1 MDDFERELTHMM
13 RGPRQQTSFDSEQRK
28 RLYQGIRARHRS
40 RTLWR
45 AGGSALAVAGLSAGL
60 ALLPGLGSGSQP
72 PADHRPLPATSPT
85 PPPVL
90 PTPTPPATSS
100 APSTSHPPMSPPVT
114 TGPATSAAGSAPPT
128 STSPPATT
136 SGSERTSVPSSL
148 PVTSAPASPPPT
160 SEPPSSPSFSAGLES
175 AGSG

>member
-13 RGPRQQTSFDSEQRK
+13 RDPRQQTPFDSERQK

-100 APSTSHPPMSPPVT
+100 APSTSRPPIT
-114 TGPATSAAGSAPPT
+114 TSPATDAPESGTPT
-128 STSPPATT
+128 ATSPTATT
-136 SGSERTSVPSSL
+136 SGSERTSAPPSP
-148 PVTSAPASPPPT
+148 PVTTAPASPPPT
-160 SEPPSSPSFSAGLES
+160 SEPSHSPSFSAGLES

>member
-13 RGPRQQTSFDSEQRK
+13 RDPRQQTPFDSEQQK
-28 RLYQGIRARHRS
+28 RLHQGIRARHRS

-90 PTPTPPATSS
+90 PTPTPTATSS
-100 APSTSHPPMSPPVT
+100 APRTSHPPMSPPVT
-114 TGPATSAAGSAPPT
+114 TAPATSAAGSGTPT
-128 STSPPATT
+128 PTSPPATT
-136 SGSERTSVPSSL
+136 SGSERTPVSSSP
-148 PVTSAPASPPPT
+148 PVTSTPTPPPST
-160 SEPPSSPSFSAGLES
+160 SEPPHSPSFSAGLES